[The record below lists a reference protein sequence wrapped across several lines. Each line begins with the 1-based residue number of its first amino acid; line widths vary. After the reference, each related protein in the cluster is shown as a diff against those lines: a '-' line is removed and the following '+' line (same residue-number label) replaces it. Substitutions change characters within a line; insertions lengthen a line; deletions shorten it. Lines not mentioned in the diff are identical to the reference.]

1 MPAGK
6 TPHDQNVAG
15 HSNRLQKLFCH
26 YYFLLI
32 IEVQTVILI

>member
-15 HSNRLQKLFCH
+15 HSNRLQKLSFAINFMH
-26 YYFLLI
+26 SL
-32 IEVQTVILI
+32 TS